1 MDNRYESS
9 LILMAIYVIY
19 MICEFSLKQEF
30 NSFALYMSGVCLVMT
45 LSIYL
50 RDKVFSKSVGF

>member
-1 MDNRYESS
+1 MDNRYEPS
-9 LILMAIYVIY
+9 LILMAIYVVY

-50 RDKVFSKSVGF
+50 RDKVFS